1 MSTVDIAQH
10 LATEDR
16 NHLAKA
22 IVESWQGAITQRKG
36 RLTQIREIDRYFS
49 LRVKPKSFPFAQCAN
64 IMTPL
69 LTAPTIQHQSRLFDM
84 VYSGGS
90 RLATVFSPSDF
101 SDPDRELAERYFNH
115 YLLHEMPELPLGLDR
130 TLHQSTLF
138 GSSFRRVIWD
148 ETQDRC
154 VSEWIGIFDFVAP
167 HKVIDTDPAMR
178 QLPFYSVM
186 ERMSLRRIQSHTTW
200 VDTGELKP
208 AKLDEPDGPTPGD
221 KADRTNDDASVNL
234 DSPRLLIEHYF
245 KWTTPNKPKKD
256 DSLDGNEHP
265 FYAVVDV
272 LQKKLLYLCP
282 REEDDPR
289 DAERFADAERTYAE
303 AIQVQSAA
311 AENHA
316 LATDLFAAGHIPE
329 APPPL
334 ELPKLTPPRQRRRE
348 VPMCVHYC
356 AYPSEGFYGL
366 GLGDFLLGMTKAMN
380 TVMNQSLDRATMSI
394 ARPAF
399 MSNLVKGPRGI
410 QASRPGQIIGLDVPP
425 NQLKDSIY
433 YPETPSGDPFM
444 QYVLGFL
451 QDSAQGIVGSFGTM
465 SGEMPKSNQS
475 AQGTMALIE
484 EMRAPITVMAKRA
497 RISLTEEFSQIWRQ
511 LGTWLPDSKVMDII
525 GEDGAVQG
533 VPVGRALFS
542 PNSRIYPVGDSRTK
556 SERMSEA
563 SAQFGF
569 AAQNPLVQMALP
581 AGDPNAIKLL
591 QDLSAAVFRAYGN
604 ERAAILIA
612 QIGPPA
618 PPPAEMMPPGEAPP
632 GGEGPPPDMPHEM
645 PPGMPPQEG
654 MPS

>member
-1 MSTVDIAQH
+1 MANVDIAQH
-10 LATEDR
+10 IVTEDR

-22 IVESWQGAITQRKG
+22 IVESWDGAIRQRKG

-49 LRVKPKSFPFAQCAN
+49 LRVKPKSFPFANCAN

-84 VYSGGS
+84 IYAGGS

-101 SDPDRELAERYFNH
+101 AAADRDLAERYFNH

-130 TLHQSTLF
+130 TAHQSTLF

-154 VSEWIGIFDFVAP
+154 VSEWIGMFDFVAP

-186 ERMSLRRIQSHTTW
+186 KRMSLRRIQAHTTW

-208 AKLDEPDGPTPGD
+208 AKLDEPDGPTLGD
-221 KADRTNDDASVNL
+221 KSDRTNDDASVNL

-256 DSLDGNEHP
+256 ESLDGGEHP

-272 LQKKLLYLCP
+272 EQKKLLYLCP
-282 REEDDPR
+282 REEEDPR
-289 DAERFADAERTYAE
+289 DADRFADAKQAYDE
-303 AIQVQSAA
+303 AIQIQSGAT
-311 AENHA
+311 ENHT
-316 LATDLFAAGHIPE
+316 LASELFAAGHIPE

-334 ELPKLTPPRQRRRE
+334 DLPKLTQPRQRRRE
-348 VPMCVHYC
+348 VPMCIHYG
-356 AYPSEGFYGL
+356 AYPSDGFYNL

-380 TVMNQSLDRATMSI
+380 TVINQSLDGATMRI
-394 ARPAF
+394 ARPGF

-410 QASRPGQIIGLDVPP
+410 QASRPGQIVGLDVPP
-425 NQLKDSIY
+425 NQLKDSVY
-433 YPETPSGDPFM
+433 YPDMPPGDPFM
-444 QYVLGFL
+444 QYVLSFL
-451 QDSAQGIVGSFGTM
+451 QEGAQGIVGSMGTM
-465 SGEMPKSNQS
+465 SGDMPKSNQS

-484 EMRAPITVMAKRA
+484 EMRAPITVMAKRF

-511 LGTWLPDSKVMDII
+511 LGTWLPDQKVVDII

-533 VPVGRALFS
+533 VEVGRALFS
-542 PNSRIYPVGDSRTK
+542 PNSRIYPVGDARTK

-563 SAQFGF
+563 NAQFAF
-569 AAQNPLVQMALP
+569 ASQNPLVQMNFQAGNP
-581 AGDPNAIKLL
+581 AAITLL
-591 QDLSAAVFRAYGN
+591 QELSASVFRAFGN
-604 ERAAILIA
+604 ERAAILVG
-612 QIGPPA
+612 QMA
-618 PPPAEMMPPGEAPP
+618 PPPPPPVDPNMPPDPNQAPP
-632 GGEGPPPDMPHEM
+632 PGAEM
-645 PPGMPPQEG
+645 PPQEQPPQEG